1 VAAAVAVALVA
12 AAVVVE
18 QPVLTERSCD
28 QQQQLKEELKLPAV
42 SVVQTR
48 AVNSTSMVLVATDH
62 SAKAVSVATALV
74 VAPVVVATT
83 VVVVVVVTTLVTVT
97 TMTLAVLEAQDSWAL
112 QLAAARCRMAFAMA
126 MG

>member
-1 VAAAVAVALVA
+1 
-12 AAVVVE
+12 VVE

-97 TMTLAVLEAQDSWAL
+97 TMTLAVLEAQASWAL
-112 QLAAARCRMAFAMA
+112 QSVAARCRMAFAMA